1 MESKSLFYRRIPK
14 IEPLYN
20 ISKQYNHGRCG
31 GRNLGNTCYM
41 NSSIACLS
49 NCSELTSY
57 FLSGEYDYESEI
69 NEKTKHGTRGSLPK
83 KWHDLLQNYWLSDIS
98 AGNPSSFKST
108 MGNFA
113 PRFSGYGQQDSNEF
127 MTFFLDFMNEDL
139 NKNHEKKYKE
149 IQEQQNNESDVQC
162 AKRFWDYFLY
172 RNDSIITD
180 LFTGLF
186 KNCVKC
192 PKCNYISITY
202 EPFNIL
208 QLPIPNEKKVKSTNN
223 ENNENIEI
231 EISCYNNSET
241 QLDTYKFMMEKKKD
255 GITFENIL
263 KELKKYRKLY
273 SNQDYIFFEVT
284 EKILSKFLNPDNRLD
299 EVNEISKVFCFNVKD
314 KDSKF
319 YPIYIFKDKEEQSNY
334 PRILEINSKTKLK
347 DILDQLFE
355 YTKGYLQIKK
365 YYDLDDVLK
374 KYNQEKLPFNF
385 IFKNDEQ
392 NKVDLV
398 KLFLEKS
405 EFNIND
411 FCDKIKNKSY
421 FISINIDSKNELVK
435 TNFNLD
441 AYEEEKLEKN
451 KNNYYYYSRDNN
463 ITLDDCFEAFREE
476 ETLNR
481 GNEWYCCK
489 CKEHVLAKKKMDLFY
504 LPKLFVICLKRFS
517 RGRYWGK
524 NDDNIDFKV
533 NNMDMKD
540 YVCGPD
546 KNNSV
551 YDCFAV
557 SQHYGSTGGGH
568 YTAICKN
575 IDGNWYEYNDSS
587 CYPASESNVV
597 TSAAYVIFYRRKTD

>member
-20 ISKQYNHGRCG
+20 KTKEYNHGKCG

-57 FLSGEYDYESEI
+57 FLSGEYDYEKEI
-69 NEKTKHGTRGSLPK
+69 NKETKHGTRGSLPK
-83 KWHDLLQNYWLSDIS
+83 KWHDLLQYYWMTNNNT
-98 AGNPSSFKST
+98 GNPSSFKST

-113 PRFSGYGQQDSNEF
+113 PRFSGFGQQDSNEF

-139 NKNHEKKYKE
+139 NKNHEKKYEE
-149 IQEQQNNESDVQC
+149 IQEQQSNETDIQC
-162 AKRFWDYFLY
+162 AKRFWDYFLH

-186 KNCVKC
+186 KNCVTC

-208 QLPIPNEKKVKSTNN
+208 QLPIPNEKKVKSTNDGK
-223 ENNENIEI
+223 IEI
-231 EISCYNNSET
+231 EINLYNNKESK
-241 QLDTYKFMMEKKKD
+241 LNVYKFMMDKQEN
-255 GITFENIL
+255 GITIENIF
-263 KELKKYRKLY
+263 KELKQYISTSYYKE
-273 SNQDYIFFEVT
+273 YIFFEVA
-284 EKILSKFLNPDNRLD
+284 EKILIKFLNKNNRL
-299 EVNEISKVFCFNVKD
+299 NEISEISKIYCFEID
-314 KDSKF
+314 YKDSKF

-334 PRILEINSKTKLK
+334 PRILEITKFTTLK
-347 DILDQLFE
+347 DILDQLYE
-355 YTKGYLQIKK
+355 YIRGYLQKT
-365 YYDLDDVLK
+365 YYDFEFFLK
-374 KYNQEKLPFNF
+374 SCQEDKLPFNF
-385 IFKNDEQ
+385 IFKKDEQ
-392 NKVDLV
+392 NKIDLI
-398 KLFLEKS
+398 KEFLNLKKNDSSFKINE
-405 EFNIND
+405 IND
-411 FCDKIKNKSY
+411 KIEKEKYY
-421 FISINIDSKNELVK
+421 FSINIESKNELVRN
-435 TNFNLD
+435 NFNFNIF
-441 AYEEEKLEKN
+441 EEEKLEK
-451 KNNYYYYSRDNN
+451 KKYSYSYHSRDYN
-463 ITLDDCFEAFREE
+463 ISLDDCFEAFREE

-524 NDDNIDFKV
+524 NDDKIDFKI
-533 NNMDMKD
+533 NDMDMKE

-557 SQHYGSTGGGH
+557 SQHYGGTGGGH

-575 IDGNWYEYNDSS
+575 IDGNWYEYDDSS
-587 CYPASESNVV
+587 CYKASESKVV
-597 TSAAYVIFYRRKTD
+597 SSAAYVIFYRRKTD

>member
-14 IEPLYN
+14 LEPLYN
-20 ISKQYNHGRCG
+20 QTKEYNHGKCG

-57 FLSGEYDYESEI
+57 FLSGEYDYEKEI
-69 NEKTKHGTRGSLPK
+69 NKETKHGTRGSLPK
-83 KWHDLLQNYWLSDIS
+83 KWHDLLQYYWMTNNNT
-98 AGNPSSFKST
+98 GNPSSFKST

-113 PRFSGYGQQDSNEF
+113 PRFSGFGQQDSNEF

-139 NKNHEKKYKE
+139 NKNHEKKYEE
-149 IQEQQNNESDVQC
+149 IQEQQSNETDIQC
-162 AKRFWDYFLY
+162 AKRFWDYFLH

-186 KNCVKC
+186 KNCVTC

-208 QLPIPNEKKVKSTNN
+208 QLPIPNEKKVKSS
-223 ENNENIEI
+223 NNENIEV
-231 EISCYNNSET
+231 EINFYNNNEAK
-241 QLDTYKFMMEKKKD
+241 LNTYKFMMEKKAN
-255 GITFENIL
+255 GITIDNVF
-263 KELKKYRKLY
+263 KELTKYGKTY
-273 SNQDYIFFEVT
+273 SHKDYIFFEVA
-284 EKILSKFLNPDNRLD
+284 EKIFIKFLDKNNKLD
-299 EVNEISKVFCFNVKD
+299 EINENSKIYCFEAKD

-319 YPIYIFKDKEEQSNY
+319 YPIYIFKDKDEQSNY
-334 PRILEINSKTKLK
+334 PRILEISS
-347 DILDQLFE
+347 
-355 YTKGYLQIKK
+355 YTKFKGILNQLYNYIKDYLQVYR
-365 YYDLDDVLK
+365 YYDIEIFLE
-374 KYNQEKLPFNF
+374 KYSPEKLPFNF
-385 IFKNDEQ
+385 IFKKDED
-392 NKVDLV
+392 NKYDLIKV
-398 KLFLEKS
+398 FLENS
-405 EFNIND
+405 
-411 FCDKIKNKSY
+411 KIDDIDGKIEKEKYY
-421 FISINIDSKNELVK
+421 FSINIESKNELVK
-435 TNFNLD
+435 KNFNFD
-441 AYEEEKLEKN
+441 IFEEVKLEKN
-451 KNNYYYYSRDNN
+451 KYNYNYYHHSRDNN
-463 ITLDDCFEAFREE
+463 ISLDDCFEAFREE

-524 NDDNIDFKV
+524 NDDNIDFKL
-533 NNMDMKD
+533 NDMDMKE

-557 SQHYGSTGGGH
+557 SQHYGGTGGGH

-575 IDGNWYEYNDSS
+575 IDGNWYEYDDSS
-587 CYPASESNVV
+587 CYKASESKVV
-597 TSAAYVIFYRRKTD
+597 SSAAYVIFYRRKTD